1 MIWNVFR
8 RRSAVPSAE
17 VQWWRD
23 ADREAA
29 APTSAGVAQLRAA
42 LAAQNSS
49 VDHEAQD
56 EMLEAMEA
64 VLAAAPAPLP
74 TVTTQHRVI
83 GADAC
88 HFTAPVTLV
97 ADVGVPGRLFLTSA
111 RCIFA
116 GGKVQAWPWHRI
128 RQVMRAGRDVA
139 LVVAGQ
145 DAHVHLQTNSYTDAL
160 LIVHLSERLRGR

>member
-8 RRSAVPSAE
+8 RRKAAASAE
-17 VQWWRD
+17 QQWWRD
-23 ADREAA
+23 AEREAA
-29 APTSAGVAQLRAA
+29 TPTSDGVLRLRAA
-42 LAAQNSS
+42 LSAQSTTS
-49 VDHEAQD
+49 DHEAQD
-56 EMLEAMEA
+56 ELLEAMEA

-88 HFTAPVTLV
+88 HFTAPVTL
-97 ADVGVPGRLFLTSA
+97 AAEVGIPGRLFLTSA

-116 GGKVQAWPWHRI
+116 GGKVQAWPWHRV
-128 RQVMRAGRDVA
+128 RQVLRSGRDVA

-145 DAHVHLQTNSYTDAL
+145 DAHVHIQTNSYTDAL
-160 LIVHLSERLRGR
+160 LIVHLSDRLRAR